1 MRRIAIGTFGT
12 TLLLSLTLSAQ
23 SRPDLSGA
31 WLLDSSAGS
40 RGQSSGGGG
49 AAVGGA
55 IAGSG
60 AGGSMGAASG
70 GGARM
75 GGAGGRISP
84 MHITQTATS
93 LTIERA
99 VGSNT
104 QTYVFT
110 FDGKENV
117 NVNGR
122 ITSKTRSHWDGSRL
136 VTEGTQTFSSDTGDL
151 TMIVREV
158 RSLASDGTLVVESER
173 TAEGNKTSSRQI
185 YKKK

>member
-1 MRRIAIGTFGT
+1 MN
-12 TLLLSLTLSAQ
+12 
-23 SRPDLSGA
+23 
-31 WLLDSSAGS
+31 
-40 RGQSSGGGG
+40 
-49 AAVGGA
+49 
-55 IAGSG
+55 
-60 AGGSMGAASG
+60 
-70 GGARM
+70 
-75 GGAGGRISP
+75 
-84 MHITQTATS
+84 ITQTATS

-110 FDGKENV
+110 FDGNENV

-136 VTEGTQTFSSDTGDL
+136 VTEGTQTFSSDTGDM
-151 TMIVREV
+151 TMTVREV

-173 TAEGNKTSSRQI
+173 TAEGNKSSSRQL